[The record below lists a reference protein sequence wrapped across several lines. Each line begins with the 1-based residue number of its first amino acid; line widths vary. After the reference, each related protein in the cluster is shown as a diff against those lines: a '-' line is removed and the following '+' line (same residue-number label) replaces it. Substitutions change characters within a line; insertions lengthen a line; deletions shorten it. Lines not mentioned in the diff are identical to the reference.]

1 MSTHRTRRARGAA
14 LLATATI
21 VAASLAACSSDDDD
35 GDGGGGGDADKI
47 TVWIEEDLPDR
58 VAATQAIV
66 DAFTAESGIE
76 VELVAV
82 AEDQFNQILT
92 SNAAAGE
99 LPDVMG
105 GIPLGQIRTLSANE
119 LLDTDAVG
127 DVLDSLGTDTFS
139 ESALELTSDGDDP
152 LAIPSESW
160 VQLLVYRKDLFEAAG
175 LAAPET
181 YDDVL
186 AAAEA
191 LDSADVAGFVGANV
205 AGDAFT
211 AQTFEEIGLGNGCE
225 LVDDERRGHLRQ
237 RRVRRGAGLLRPAP
251 AGLLG
256 HRRPGR
262 RHHAGV
268 VLRRPGRDADL
279 VELHPRRDGRAAE
292 RRAADLPGVR
302 VPTRRSWP
310 RTAAWSPRSRDP
322 SGDEPATFGEVTS
335 WTIPAES
342 ATDPAKEF
350 VEYMMTDGYEP
361 WIAIA
366 PEGKIPVRAGEQAPT
381 RRSTPTPGPAWR
393 SAWTPRRRS
402 RSSTARTSSTR
413 SPRAPTHCSRWAIP
427 QGQGDLLGAIQ
438 GEQPVAN
445 AVNEVANGT
454 SRRRRGAAGR
464 RRDPRGCRTRSDH
477 QRTAPRRG
485 DGRGTGPGAA
495 RPEATGGGGPP
506 GPARTAGPATC

>member
-1 MSTHRTRRARGAA
+1 MSTHRTRRSRAAA
-14 LLATATI
+14 LLATAATL
-21 VAASLAACSSDDDD
+21 AAGLTACSSDDD
-35 GDGGGGGDADKI
+35 GGGGGDGGDGDSI

-66 DAFTAESGIE
+66 DEFTAASGIE

-92 SNAAAGE
+92 SNAAAGD

-119 LLDTDAVG
+119 LVDTDAVA
-127 DVLDSLGTDTFS
+127 DVLDELGTDTFS
-139 ESALELTSDGDDP
+139 ESALELTSDGDTS

-160 VQLLVYRKDLFEAAG
+160 VQLLLYRKDLFDAAG
-175 LAAPET
+175 LAEPAT

-191 LDSADVAGFVGANV
+191 LDSPDLAGFVGANV

-225 LVDDERRGHLRQ
+225 LVDEDGEVTFDSEECVEAMDFYGQLQTDYSVSGAQDVDTTRASYFAGQAAMLIWSSFILDEM
-237 RRVRRGAGLLRPAP
+237 AGLRNDALPTCPECADD
-251 AGLLG
+251 
-256 HRRPGR
+256 PGYL
-262 RHHAGV
+262 AKNTGV
-268 VLRRPGRDADL
+268 LTSLQG
-279 VELHPRRDGRAAE
+279 
-292 RRAADLPGVR
+292 
-302 VPTRRSWP
+302 
-310 RTAAWSPRSRDP
+310 P
-322 SGDEPATFGEVTS
+322 SGDEPATFGEITS
-335 WTIPAES
+335 WTIPAEA

-350 VEYMMTDGYEP
+350 VQYMLTDGYEP

-366 PEGKIPVRAGEQAPT
+366 PEGKIPVRAGASAGETGYADAWAGMDVGVDTKAPL
-381 RRSTPTPGPAWR
+381 SEFYGPDVIDAL
-393 SAWTPRRRS
+393 
-402 RSSTARTSSTR
+402 TAGTESLK
-413 SPRAPTHCSRWAIP
+413 RWAIP

-454 SRRRRGAAGR
+454 SAEDAVQQAA
-464 RRDPRGCRTRSDH
+464 DAISAVADSL
-477 QRTAPRRG
+477 
-485 DGRGTGPGAA
+485 
-495 RPEATGGGGPP
+495 
-506 GPARTAGPATC
+506 